1 MPTAASSDQKNP
13 GDRGDQPAQAELVQD
28 TGHPGLGLGEAL
40 VGQRPVSE
48 EQLHPFQGA
57 GPVHGHAAGSVSA
70 AKSLPTQ
77 DAQGGF
83 LPAAAGDLAS
93 DYLLEQAGA
102 EASGAAEV
110 AAVAVDDHPERGDPG
125 PGPER
130 LPGAL
135 QRGRPDALEQVP
147 HLLDLTAHLGEQLL
161 AANTEM
167 PQPGSGLIDRL
178 GHIAAQLRGQPGDD
192 TASLSSV
199 LSTVGPPPA
208 VTRRSPSA

>member
-57 GPVHGHAAGSVSA
+57 GPVGDDPGRVGQGAEQSA
-70 AKSLPTQ
+70 Q
-77 DAQGGF
+77 DPQAGF
-83 LPAAAGDLAS
+83 LPAAADDLAS
-93 DYLLEQAGA
+93 DYLLEPAGA